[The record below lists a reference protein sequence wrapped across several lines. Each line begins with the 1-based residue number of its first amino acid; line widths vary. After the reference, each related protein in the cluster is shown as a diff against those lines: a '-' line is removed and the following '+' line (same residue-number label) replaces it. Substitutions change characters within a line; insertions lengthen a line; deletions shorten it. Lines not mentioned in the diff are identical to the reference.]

1 MQEALDLKLYEGMF
15 ILDDARCAED
25 YNGTVATVHD
35 ILTQQGAEIVDSRK
49 WEERKLAYPI
59 RRHQRGVYV
68 LIHFNAPPEA
78 IVQIER
84 QLRLATDV
92 VLRSLIVVDEDGV
105 SLGDEKEAQQQA
117 REARKAATA
126 ARESAR
132 QAEAAKLQ
140 ASEASVPGA
149 AAEGPQEV
157 EADQT
162 PAAEETQ
169 AGAAAEAP
177 GKDQAESEEEKV
189 ESLRERE
196 EAKTEEKPEEGP

>member
-1 MQEALDLKLYEGMF
+1 LKLYEGMF

-59 RRHQRGVYV
+59 RRRQRGVYA

-117 REARKAATA
+117 REARKAAMA

-132 QAEAAKLQ
+132 QAETAALQ
-140 ASEASVPGA
+140 AKEAPA
-149 AAEGPQEV
+149 PATEGPQEV
-157 EADQT
+157 EADQP
-162 PAAEETQ
+162 PAADETQ
-169 AGAAAEAP
+169 AGAADEEP
-177 GKDQAESEEEKV
+177 GKDQVESEEEKA
-189 ESLRERE
+189 ESPRERE

>member
-1 MQEALDLKLYEGMF
+1 MKLYEGMF

-59 RRHQRGVYV
+59 RRHQRGVYA

-84 QLRLATDV
+84 QLRLANDI
-92 VLRSLIVVDEDGV
+92 VLRGLIVVDEDGV
-105 SLGDEKEAQQQA
+105 SLGPEKEAQQQA
-117 REARKAATA
+117 REARKAAMA

-132 QAEAAKLQ
+132 QAEAAQLQ
-140 ASEASVPGA
+140 AKEAPAPGT
-149 AAEGPQEV
+149 EGPQEG
-157 EADQT
+157 EADQP

-169 AGAAAEAP
+169 AGAAAEEP
-177 GKDQAESEEEKV
+177 GKGQAESEEEKA
-189 ESLRERE
+189 ESPRERE